1 MELLEKK
8 TVGRLIQ
15 NLISKPELNGKICE
29 KVETLDNGRVK
40 IKFDELT
47 LSECFIL
54 LINTHKK
61 SYSTVM

>member
-47 LSECFIL
+47 LSECFI
-54 LINTHKK
+54 
-61 SYSTVM
+61 YS